1 MLIYGTDGYNTIT
14 MTEYIFLRIVDFHGV
29 SSVYTLD
36 INVIGEKK
44 VHSYL
49 ASMSIK
55 TYQVLNAT
63 DMT

>member
-1 MLIYGTDGYNTIT
+1 

-29 SSVYTLD
+29 SSAYTLD

-55 TYQVLNAT
+55 TLYQVLNAT